1 MKTKRQAAVDCPI
14 QFVNFIFLITISLYN
29 NQEII
34 LKTHHRWWATKRCC
48 SNESPHGNDQIIL
61 NCGLS
66 SIFLIEVT
74 SIEGYK
80 VGHFS
85 SEIHIN
91 VNFPFRI
98 FCFCFLFFLFFLNI
112 QIWVV
117 FKRLPDCLNFE
128 SSRKIQSTEDCPIF
142 EKKFSLIVWRINSC
156 SESCLRFC

>member
-98 FCFCFLFFLFFLNI
+98 FCFCFLFFFFFKTYKSGWFLKDSRTVWTLNPVAKSSQPKIVLFL
-112 QIWVV
+112 
-117 FKRLPDCLNFE
+117 
-128 SSRKIQSTEDCPIF
+128 
-142 EKKFSLIVWRINSC
+142 KKNLV
-156 SESCLRFC
+156 